1 MRTEILNCSFK
12 TDTPPS
18 YDILLEVLKGR
29 NQKLTE
35 KEIIKEIKKLK
46 IYDVPKTTNK
56 STKGETTDT
65 SNVGNTDNV

>member
-46 IYDVPKTTNK
+46 IYDVPRTANK
-56 STKGETTDT
+56 SAKGETTDT
-65 SNVGNTDNV
+65 SNVGDADNI

>member
-1 MRTEILNCSFK
+1 MRTQILNCSFR
-12 TDTPPS
+12 TDAPPS

-29 NQKLTE
+29 NPKLTE

-65 SNVGNTDNV
+65 SNVGDADNI